1 MKRSLDLFKLFGTV
15 IIETKDAI
23 DALEETADKAEEA
36 SESVDDLG
44 SESKAAGKTTLS
56 SLLPLPD
63 KFLKVATAAG
73 AVVTA
78 VGAIATAMVSVA
90 DNTREYRLE
99 MGKLETAFTTS
110 GHSAEAATNTY
121 NELYSVLGETDRSVE
136 ASQHLA
142 RLCATEE
149 ELKQWTDI
157 CIGAFASFDDS
168 LPIEG
173 LVEAANETAKTGQLT
188 GVLADALNWAGVNE
202 EDFQAKLSAC
212 TTEQE
217 RASVITETMASLYGE
232 VGDAYK
238 KNNADVIAATEAQE
252 KLNAAMAR
260 WGEICEPIV
269 TMFREGLAAAIN
281 FAADAFEY
289 LTDPVG
295 TAARAIAGTSET
307 SAEAAAKVADL
318 QGKLSELAAIPP
330 MLWTS
335 EHTRQQQEL
344 SMALQEAESQYDQ
357 LVAAEQRAAQTAK
370 TAADETAN
378 TLMNASEKIP
388 TNSETMISAMA
399 ENMQND
405 TSMEVAAQ
413 EAVDRTATTMT
424 DAVSAAGFDSAGVTG
439 MQRFIDGINSMS
451 GSVMAAV
458 DRIASAAAQRMQQA
472 LNEIQRMA
480 ANAQPPGFSVGLDY
494 VPYDEFPALLHKG
507 EAVLTAAE
515 AAVWRAG
522 KKSGEAEA
530 PATTQQQ
537 TSTQSGITIV
547 QNIQTVPQTPV
558 EFAAATQAYFEQAR
572 WSMA

>member
-1 MKRSLDLFKLFGTV
+1 MDVFKLFGR
-15 IIETKDAI
+15 IIISNEEAI

-44 SESKAAGKTTLS
+44 NESRQAGKTTLS

-63 KFLKVATAAG
+63 KFAKVATAAG

-78 VGAIATAMVSVA
+78 VAAIANAAIKVA
-90 DNTREYRLE
+90 DVTREYRLE

-110 GHSAEAATNTY
+110 GHSAEVATETY
-121 NELYSVLGETDRSVE
+121 NQLYSVLGETDRSVE

-142 RLCATEE
+142 RLCSTEE

-202 EDFQAKLSAC
+202 EDFQAKLAAC

-217 RASVITETMASLYGE
+217 RAMLITETMASLYGE

-238 KNNADVIAATEAQE
+238 KNNEDVIAATSAQE

-281 FAADAFEY
+281 FAADAFE
-289 LTDPVG
+289 LITNPIG
-295 TAARAIAGTSET
+295 TASKAIAGTSET
-307 SAEAAAKVADL
+307 SAEAAAKIGEL
-318 QGKLSELAAIPP
+318 EGKLAELADIPA

-335 EHTRQQQEL
+335 EHTKQQQEL
-344 SMALQEAESQYDQ
+344 SFALEEARNQYDK
-357 LVAAEQRAAQTAK
+357 LIAAEQRASEAAK
-370 TAADETAN
+370 TTANETAN
-378 TLMNASEKIP
+378 TLLSSKEKIP
-388 TNSETMISAMA
+388 ANSETMISAMA
-399 ENMQND
+399 QNMQND
-405 TSMEVAAQ
+405 NSMEVAAQ
-413 EAVDRTATTMT
+413 DAVDRTATQMT
-424 DAVSAAGFDSAGVTG
+424 DAVASAGFDSAGVTG
-439 MQRFIDGINSMS
+439 MQKFIEGINSMHN
-451 GSVMAAV
+451 SVMSAV
-458 DRIASAAAQRMQQA
+458 DAIASAAAQRMQQA
-472 LNEIQRMA
+472 LQNIQNMA
-480 ANAQPPGFSVGLDY
+480 NGIKIPGAKTGLDY
-494 VPYDEFPALLHKG
+494 VPYDDFLVYLHKG

-522 KKSGEAEA
+522 KKSGEAEVQA
-530 PATTQQQ
+530 PTQQ
-537 TSTQSGITIV
+537 TSSQSGITIV

-558 EFAAATQAYFEQAR
+558 EFAAATEAYFEQAR

>member
-1 MKRSLDLFKLFGTV
+1 MDVFKLFGR
-15 IIETKDAI
+15 IIINNEEAI

-44 SESKAAGKTTLS
+44 NESRQTGKITTS

-63 KFLKVATAAG
+63 KFAKVATAAG
-73 AVVTA
+73 VVVTA
-78 VGAIATAMVSVA
+78 VVAIANAAIRVA
-90 DNTREYRLE
+90 DVTREYRLE

-110 GHSAEAATNTY
+110 GHSAETATETY
-121 NELYSVLGETDRSVE
+121 QALYSVLGETDRSVE

-142 RLCATEE
+142 RLCSTEE

-202 EDFQAKLSAC
+202 EDFQAKLAAC

-217 RASVITETMASLYGE
+217 RAILITETMASLYGE

-238 KNNADVIAATEAQE
+238 KNNEDVIAATSAQE

-281 FAADAFEY
+281 FAADAFE
-289 LTDPVG
+289 LITNPIG
-295 TAARAIAGTSET
+295 TASKAIAGTSET
-307 SAEAAAKVADL
+307 SAEAAAKIGEL
-318 QGKLSELAAIPP
+318 EGKLAELADIPA

-335 EHTRQQQEL
+335 EHTKQQQEL
-344 SMALQEAESQYDQ
+344 SFALEEARNQYDK
-357 LVAAEQRAAQTAK
+357 LIAAEQRASEAAK
-370 TAADETAN
+370 TTANETAN
-378 TLMNASEKIP
+378 TLLSSKEKIP
-388 TNSETMISAMA
+388 ANSETMISAMA
-399 ENMQND
+399 QNMQND

-413 EAVDRTATTMT
+413 EVVDRTATQMT
-424 DAVSAAGFDSAGVTG
+424 DAVSSAGFDSAGVTG
-439 MQRFIDGINSMS
+439 MQKFIEGINSMS
-451 GSVMAAV
+451 GAVMSAV
-458 DRIASAAAQRMQQA
+458 DAIASAAAQRMQQA
-472 LNEIQRMA
+472 LQNIQNMA
-480 ANAQPPGFSVGLDY
+480 NGIKIPGAKTGLDY
-494 VPYDEFPALLHKG
+494 VPYDDFLVYLHKG

-522 KKSGEAEA
+522 KKSGEAEVQA
-530 PATTQQQ
+530 PTQQ
-537 TSTQSGITIV
+537 TSSQSGITIV

-558 EFAAATQAYFEQAR
+558 EFAAATEAYFEQAR